1 MTWGATVFETL
12 KAGKLYEVSMIC
24 HGKKYQSVLGA
35 LYIYIYIL
43 YVLYMH
49 IIWVCVWIRHKSV
62 VMDTRELEFI
72 QPQHRVTLK
81 RSFTDRSWW
90 TLVYLRVC
98 PVFGQHTKSYSWLH
112 TVYMF
117 IYWIQCKYEKH
128 RESICKHTL
137 PRISLHDIT
146 WHQITIHCIALHCI
160 TYSVHIYIRL
170 HPIIGICRI
179 SRKVFQ

>member
-1 MTWGATVFETL
+1 MVVHSCHRLPGTAGPGSPGLPGRVSFQAFMQWASKWPHWGATVFETL
-12 KAGKLYEVSMIC
+12 KAGKLYEVSMIY
-24 HGKKYQSVLGA
+24 HGKKYINLSSVP
-35 LYIYIYIL
+35 YIYIL

-49 IIWVCVWIRHKSV
+49 IIWVCVWIRQKSV

-90 TLVYLRVC
+90 TLVYFRVC

-128 RESICKHTL
+128 REREHM
-137 PRISLHDIT
+137 
-146 WHQITIHCIALHCI
+146 
-160 TYSVHIYIRL
+160 
-170 HPIIGICRI
+170 
-179 SRKVFQ
+179 

>member
-35 LYIYIYIL
+35 LYIYIL

-160 TYSVHIYIRL
+160 TYSVYIYIRL